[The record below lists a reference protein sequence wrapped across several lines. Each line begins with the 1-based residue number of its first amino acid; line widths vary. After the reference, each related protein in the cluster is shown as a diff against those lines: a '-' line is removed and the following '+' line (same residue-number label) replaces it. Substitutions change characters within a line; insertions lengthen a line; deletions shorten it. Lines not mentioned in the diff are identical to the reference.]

1 MPMNLQKKAVGAG
14 LFLAGII
21 PLLLCAKAGP
31 SPDKVIK
38 VFFPNGTSVT
48 AELAATDAERARGL
62 MFREKVP
69 SDQGMLFVF
78 EEEGQHHFW
87 MKNTKVHLDMIWLDS
102 GRRIIHIER
111 LVPPCVADP
120 CPSYG
125 PDLPARF
132 VLELTGGE
140 AEVRGLRV
148 GDRLEFVLP
157 PGVPAR

>member
-1 MPMNLQKKAVGAG
+1 MRTIFVKRIAGAALITVGVTG
-14 LFLAGII
+14 
-21 PLLLCAKAGP
+21 LLLCAKVGP

-48 AELAATDAERARGL
+48 AELAMTDTDRARGL

-69 SDQGMLFVF
+69 ADQGMLFVF
-78 EEEGQHHFW
+78 EEEGRHSFW
-87 MKNTKVHLDMIWLDS
+87 MKNTKVYLDMIWLDS

-111 LVPPCVADP
+111 MVPPCVADP

-125 PDLPARF
+125 PQLAARF
-132 VLELTGGE
+132 VLELKGGE
-140 AEVRGLRV
+140 AEVRGLSV

-157 PGVPAR
+157 PGVSSR